1 MTIKELTDDYK
12 YSDNVVSVVHE
23 RIGRLM
29 DSMTREAMDM
39 VGFRGNV
46 GNLGP
51 LMLEFENDVWDSVV
65 DEFWGII
72 DNTEVSDIDE
82 AIDLI
87 DHTTLTDDYRR
98 KYVDAVACVLKAQQF
113 INEN

>member
-23 RIGRLM
+23 RIGRL
-29 DSMTREAMDM
+29 MDM